1 MEKKLEEVKKKSKI
15 DTKSNNAKKTT
26 KKSVSKKSTV
36 KNTEQKK
43 VDSKKVSNKTVKD
56 IKKDVVKESDDD
68 KVIKKAIKQEKIK
81 INYNTEESNE
91 IKRFLIVILIVLCL
105 AGCIYLITRAFITK
119 DLFDNKS
126 TEEEPFV
133 GEINNNAAIFGTM
146 LNRSESS
153 YYVAIYDCVE
163 GEYIYD
169 MSSMISS
176 YNTKE
181 GHLHLY
187 TIDLSDYLNKNYYDP
202 ENVNVNAKTLDE
214 IKVGDITLIKVTTDK
229 KGNKQISKYLVNL
242 EDMKKELGV

>member
-1 MEKKLEEVKKKSKI
+1 MEKKLEEVKKKSKT
-15 DTKSNNAKKTT
+15 DNKNNTAKKTT

-36 KNTEQKK
+36 KKTEPKK
-43 VDSKKVSNKTVKD
+43 VDSKKVSNETVKD
-56 IKKDVVKESDDD
+56 IKKDVVKESNDD

-91 IKRFLIVILIVLCL
+91 IKRFLIVILVVLCL
-105 AGCIYLITRAFITK
+105 AGCIYLVTRAFVTK
-119 DLFDNKS
+119 DLFDKE
-126 TEEEPFV
+126 TTTDDTFV
-133 GEINNNAAIFGTM
+133 GEIDNNAAIFGTM

-176 YNTKE
+176 YNSKE
-181 GHLHLY
+181 EHLHLY
-187 TIDLSDYLNKNYYDP
+187 TIDLSDHLNKNYYDP
-202 ENVNVNAKTLDE
+202 ENENVNAKTLDE
-214 IKVGDITLIKVTTDK
+214 VKVGDITLIKVTTDK